1 MRLYVAVVVAGLLC
15 SSVSQGGALQRVA
28 LELGSSISTNYVI
41 PPQLLWHLSGKKG
54 NKDILQHLLHEH
66 EQQLLAKFPFEQAG
80 SFSRGLREL
89 LQQALRQAQD
99 RQLADF
105 NDMSQHNIWEGLSL
119 FSFTYGLGSDVRFY
133 LDSQYGTHTLISNTR
148 YGGIGGFSIIAPQEQ
163 REVDFSTITAVN
175 IEQDFLTLQSLSA
188 PVFTPRHYVFHGE
201 QYVYVLNRETLAL
214 EYVVHSDTQ
223 IDDELSFANRVHKI
237 ALVDDEL
244 LSVRYRKAR
253 RREFVQLI
261 DLNHLTTIHARE
273 IEGML
278 LAVAPQGARVA
289 VQNNRQLEV
298 IDLDRGRKHLFP
310 SQAATSVQFSAD
322 GERLAYI
329 DGDTLN
335 LVSLTTSALQIP
347 QRLALASE
355 QTLVNAET
363 PSNELLWDGEYL
375 FVMHRATLAQ
385 VTSSGKI
392 VWQQDLPD
400 NMHALQSIDEQHLAL
415 FSEQGML
422 LYNKEDGT
430 PRLQLAVDKKQRI
443 ADQAF
448 ADRYLSLLLEDL
460 LHLNTFSLTLAR
472 IPLVQLLQLLEAS
485 PLLQKIAATEKF
497 TLKRGRPRFAEL
509 VLDSVE
515 RHLQQNQIPIAQ
527 LVQLLR
533 ELYQAY
539 HLISGSYYAFTNI
552 ADMLLRHEDEVV
564 ALTADDP
571 AFQQLLHTSFL

>member
-1 MRLYVAVVVAGLLC
+1 MRLCVAVVVAGLLC
-15 SSVSQGGALQRVA
+15 SSVGQGNALSQRVA
-28 LELGSSISTNYVI
+28 LELVSSVSSNHVIS
-41 PPQLLWHLSGKKG
+41 PQLLWHLRGKKG
-54 NKDILQHLLHEH
+54 NTDILQHLLHEH
-66 EQQLLAKFPFEQAG
+66 EQRLLASFEQAG
-80 SFSRGLREL
+80 SFSRRLREL
-89 LQQALRQAQD
+89 LQQLLRQAQD
-99 RQLADF
+99 QQIADF

-119 FSFTYGLGSDVRFY
+119 FSFTYGLGSDVQFY
-133 LDSQYGTHTLISNTR
+133 LDSQYGTHTLISSTR

-163 REVDFSTITAVN
+163 REVDFSTITAVD
-175 IEQDFLTLQSLSA
+175 IEQDFFALQSLSA

-201 QYVYVLNRETLAL
+201 QYVYILNRDTLAL

-244 LSVRYRKAR
+244 LSVRYRKAG

-261 DLNHLTTIHARE
+261 DLNHLTSIHARE
-273 IEGML
+273 VEGML
-278 LAVAPQGARVA
+278 LAVAPQGKWMA

-310 SQAATSVQFSAD
+310 SQAATSVQFTAD

-329 DGDTLN
+329 DGDTLH
-335 LVSLTTSALQIP
+335 LVNLTTSALQIP
-347 QRLALASE
+347 QRIALAPE
-355 QTLVNAET
+355 QTLVSADT
-363 PSNELLWDGEYL
+363 PSNELLWDGEHLY
-375 FVMHRATLAQ
+375 VMHRATLFQ
-385 VTSSGKI
+385 VSRSGKI
-392 VWQQDLPD
+392 TWQQNLPD
-400 NMHALQSIDEQHLAL
+400 NMHTLQCIGEQHLAL
-415 FSEQGML
+415 FSERGML

-430 PRLQLAVDKKQRI
+430 RRLQLAVDKKQRI
-443 ADQAF
+443 TDQTF

-472 IPLVQLLQLLEAS
+472 IPLAQLLQLLEAS

-509 VLDSVE
+509 VLGSVE
-515 RHLQQNQIPIAQ
+515 RHLQQNPTPIAQ

-539 HLISGSYYAFTNI
+539 HLVSGSYYAFANI
-552 ADMLLRHEDEVV
+552 ADMLRQHENEVV

-571 AFQQLLHTSFL
+571 VFKQLLRSSFL